1 IDYSQCFSKWL
12 ANDGY
17 NCSEFSS
24 DRIDYSQ
31 CSSKWLANDGYN
43 CSEFS
48 SDRIDYESSSKW
60 IINRSKRS
68 QHPARN
74 WSDEPTR
81 HSVSSGCRRYSGET
95 VYGISWMHTRI
106 GAAAE
111 SATAVRLNRLA

>member
-68 QHPARN
+68 QCSIYRKCNNNQHQRCNLGAK
-74 WSDEPTR
+74 SLIVAL
-81 HSVSSGCRRYSGET
+81 SVVVQVVKDTPRSQL
-95 VYGISWMHTRI
+95 V
-106 GAAAE
+106 
-111 SATAVRLNRLA
+111 